1 MFRVKNDAAID
12 ASSTPNIR
20 ESENE
25 DEICKIGANN
35 ILNPIKV
42 KIIANPYFNFEKI
55 SSELDNKKNI
65 ERKPKIANTF
75 DE

>member
-1 MFRVKNDAAID
+1 M
-12 ASSTPNIR
+12 
-20 ESENE
+20 
-25 DEICKIGANN
+25 
-35 ILNPIKV
+35 NPIKV

-55 SSELDNKKNI
+55 SSELDNIKNI